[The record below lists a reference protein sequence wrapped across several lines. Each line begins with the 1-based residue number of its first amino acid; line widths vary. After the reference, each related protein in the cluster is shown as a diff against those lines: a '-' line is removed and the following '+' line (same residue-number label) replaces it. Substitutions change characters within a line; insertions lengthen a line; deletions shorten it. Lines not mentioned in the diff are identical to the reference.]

1 MKVREPGRISL
12 SMAKSAADAFQATPP
27 SSPLKSAKVDAE
39 KSAKTISLISGLG
52 GIVTSN
58 EGRSRQIMLILKR

>member
-12 SMAKSAADAFQATPP
+12 SMAKSAADAFKAPPP
-27 SSPLKSAKVDAE
+27 SSPLKSAKVDVE
-39 KSAKTISLISGLG
+39 KSAKTVSLMSGLG

-58 EGRSRQIMLILKR
+58 EGRSRQDMFMY